1 MRCAERPRRD
11 AAICASCLASLGGD
25 SSRCRVCANHCAS
38 GLCAGCRRQ
47 RPAFDRTIVLADYRP
62 PLDRI
67 VHALK
72 YRGELS
78 IARGLGALLA
88 GQIDPVAPIRTDP
101 APATSGWGPSE
112 PAAIGGGSEEKPLLT
127 AVPLAPARLSERGFN
142 QALEIARAVGRA
154 RGVRVEATAIRRVRW
169 EVPQARLAP
178 DSRRT
183 QTQGAFEADPLRV
196 AGRAVWVVDDVIT
209 TGATLEACAAALKH
223 AGARSVT
230 NLVIARTPVDHVQ
243 RRSGPA

>member
-1 MRCAERPRRD
+1 
-11 AAICASCLASLGGD
+11 
-25 SSRCRVCANHCAS
+25 VCAHQCAS
-38 GLCAGCRRQ
+38 GLCAGCRGR
-47 RPAFDRTIVLADYRP
+47 RPTFDRTIALADYRP

-88 GQIDPVAPIRTDP
+88 GRIEPVAPIGT
-101 APATSGWGPSE
+101 APASATQDWGPSE
-112 PAAIGGGSEEKPLLT
+112 PAAIGRRSDEIPLLT

-142 QALEIARAVGRA
+142 QALEIARSVGRA
-154 RGVRVEATAIRRVRW
+154 RGLRVDAAAIRRVRW
-169 EVPQARLAP
+169 EVPQARLDP
-178 DSRRT
+178 DSRRAHAE
-183 QTQGAFEADPLRV
+183 GAFEADPLRV

-209 TGATLEACAAALKH
+209 TGATLEAVAAALKR

-230 NLVIARTPVDHVQ
+230 NLVIARTSVDHVQ
-243 RRSGPA
+243 RRSGTA